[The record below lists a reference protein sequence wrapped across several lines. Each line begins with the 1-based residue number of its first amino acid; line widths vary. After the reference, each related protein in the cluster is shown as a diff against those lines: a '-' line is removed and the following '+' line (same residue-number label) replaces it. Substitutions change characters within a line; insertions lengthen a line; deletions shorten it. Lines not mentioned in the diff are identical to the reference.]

1 MKVDHVTRLPNRDTV
16 TAYQDEADKWRIR
29 ITAGNG
35 EVIFPPESHSSRAD
49 AERALERIG
58 DAIVLWGAEQSK
70 GDEEPGP
77 LTAGTLPPGTSDLV
91 NREPPP
97 DEDA

>member
-58 DAIVLWGAEQSK
+58 DAIVLWGAEQNK
-70 GDEEPGP
+70 GV
-77 LTAGTLPPGTSDLV
+77 TAGTLPPGTSDLV